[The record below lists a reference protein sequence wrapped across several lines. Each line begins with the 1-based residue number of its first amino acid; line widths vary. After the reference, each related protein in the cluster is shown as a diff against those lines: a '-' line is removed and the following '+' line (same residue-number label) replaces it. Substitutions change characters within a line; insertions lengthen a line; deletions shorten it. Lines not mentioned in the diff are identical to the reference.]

1 MKYESRDDDARNRG
15 VNGRERERSGD
26 LEKKKKRRRRKKKKK
41 KKKRKRR
48 EAIVRVVCGATD
60 PPPMIRALGQVNRG
74 VAGASN
80 SRRPNVQTNVAE

>member
-1 MKYESRDDDARNRG
+1 MDVMDVIRG
-15 VNGRERERSGD
+15 RKRGGKQRGSGRKEKEEEEEE
-26 LEKKKKRRRRKKKKK
+26 EKKKENGTDSSR
-41 KKKRKRR
+41 
-48 EAIVRVVCGATD
+48 GATD